1 MHVALRCL
9 SSAAGL
15 WSYWLGCAWTAADVK
30 RYQDRRIRGLVARA
44 ALNPFYSRLWRE
56 AGADPLS
63 LRTVDDLPLL
73 PIVSKSQMKEA
84 DAELPPPSTDRSRLV
99 RIKTTGSTGNPM
111 EIRRHPAEDKLLSAF
126 RIRAFAN
133 YGLSPWDARVHLHF
147 VADHRPARRRARQY
161 PWWMRVGLFE
171 RYALSFAEG
180 IGESF
185 DTARRLRPAMIG
197 GHAGAIWR
205 MSNEV
210 PHERLRALGL
220 KFITPSIETVPP
232 LAKKQISHAFG
243 APAYITYGSTEFNLL
258 AAECPQ
264 TGLLHLNELCN
275 YVEVLTGGRPATE
288 GESGQVVA
296 TNLHSEIVPF
306 IRFDLGDWATM
317 GPALCPCGAPYR
329 TLQAGQG
336 RVLELFPL
344 PDGASIHPF
353 QLAYPLLDFH
363 QWLGEYRIIQERL
376 DLIRIPFTV
385 LRSHDAPA
393 GAESLIASTA
403 ARAAGSRVRVEAAR
417 VDALPAFE
425 KSKNK
430 LFESRL
436 GS

>member
-1 MHVALRCL
+1 
-9 SSAAGL
+9 
-15 WSYWLGCAWTAADVK
+15 VK
-30 RYQDRRIRGLVARA
+30 RYQDRRIRSLVARTA
-44 ALNPFYSRLWRE
+44 RNAFYSRLWRE

-63 LRTVDDLPLL
+63 LRTVDDLSRL
-73 PIVSKSQMKEA
+73 PIVSKSQMQEA
-84 DAELPPPSTDRSRLV
+84 DAELPPPSIDRSKLV

-111 EIRRHPAEDKLLSAF
+111 EIRRHPAEDILLSAF
-126 RIRAFAN
+126 RIRAFAD

-147 VADHRPARRRARQY
+147 VADPRPARRRARQY
-161 PWWMRVGLFE
+161 PWWMRLGLFE

-185 DTARRLRPAMIG
+185 EKTRQLRPAMVG

-205 MSNEV
+205 MANEV
-210 PHERLRALGL
+210 PHKQLRALGL
-220 KFITPSIETVPP
+220 KFVTPSVETVLP
-232 LAKKQISHAFG
+232 LAKQQISQAFG
-243 APAYITYGSTEFNLL
+243 VPAYITYGSTEFNLL

-275 YVEVLTGGRPATE
+275 YVEVLVDGRPARE

-329 TLQAGQG
+329 TLQAVQG
-336 RVLELFPL
+336 RVLELFRL
-344 PDGASIHPF
+344 PDGAAVHPF
-353 QLAYPLLDFH
+353 HFAVPFLNFH
-363 QWLGEYRIIQERL
+363 HWLGEYRIIQLRL

-385 LRSHDAPA
+385 LHHQDAPA
-393 GAESLIASTA
+393 DAEALIAAA
-403 ARAAGSRVRVEAAR
+403 ARAACGRVRVEAQR
-417 VDALPAFE
+417 VEALPPFD
-425 KSKNK
+425 KGKNK